1 MQDIILASSSPHRR
15 AILDKIHL
23 TYHSISPKIDEKSQ
37 GTETAEQL
45 VLRLCLAKA
54 QKVASQNP
62 NSLVIGADQ
71 VALLGDIMLGKPLN
85 TQRAEQQL
93 TDCSGK
99 KVSFYNG
106 VCLYDSSDLSYQ
118 LECVIFN
125 VYFRVLSSAEI
136 KSYIALEKPLD
147 CAGSFKAE
155 GLGISLFEKLEGD
168 DFNALIGLPVIRL
181 LAMLR
186 EKGVSPL
193 L

>member
-23 TYHSISPKIDEKSQ
+23 TYHSISPQIDEKRQ

-62 NSLVIGADQ
+62 NSLIIGADQ
-71 VALLGDIMLGKPLN
+71 VALLGDILLGKPLN
-85 TQRAEQQL
+85 IHRAEQQL

-99 KVSFYNG
+99 KVSFYTG
-106 VCLYDSSDLSYQ
+106 VCLYDSRDLSYQ

-136 KSYIALEKPLD
+136 KSYVALEQPLD

>member
-23 TYHSISPKIDEKSQ
+23 TYHSISPKIDEKRQ